1 MSDVLEGL
9 NASQREAVLTIDR
22 HVLVTAGPGTGK
34 TLTIVRRISL
44 LIGRGVAPADILA
57 VTFTNRAAQ
66 EMRERVRAFLGGEG
80 RGVFIGTLHL
90 LGLMMLRQ
98 SGLEP
103 RICSREEQVSI
114 VEAAASC
121 SANEARRMI
130 ERISRVKGLMEK
142 PDGETARVLEAY
154 QQKLRQEGMCDF
166 DDLITMPLDVLES
179 GKGSCQFRHIIVDE
193 YQDISPAQ
201 YRLLRGLA
209 GDHARMCAVGDSDQ
223 AIYGFRGAD
232 IRSFL
237 NFSKDYGEAGKVVL
251 KENYRSTK
259 VIVDAAGAL
268 VRNNR
273 QRIEKELEATGE
285 TGDPIRIIS
294 VADEKAEAHLIVR
307 EIEARIGGTS
317 FFRLDRRTG
326 PTGFSEGTHSF
337 SDFAVLFR
345 TNSQAKALQEAF
357 LEWGIPCQVVGERW
371 PLRLKGLIEDAAAY
385 AAAHETEGLDLDAVM
400 ARVSEG
406 TSLSTAEQGIVT
418 NLVAAYGDLPLEA
431 ALSRAIDELSLLGAE
446 DAFDPTGDAV
456 ALMTL
461 HMAKGLEFRVVFV
474 AGVEEGLL
482 PFRIGRQE
490 ADTEEERRL
499 LYVGMTRAKEELF
512 LTWAR
517 SRFLHGRA
525 LSGSP
530 SPFLSEIPPDL
541 VRTESHPDKPPK
553 KGGKQMG
560 LFG

>member
-1 MSDVLEGL
+1 MFDVLEGL
-9 NASQREAVLTIDR
+9 NASQREAVLTIDQ
-22 HVLVTAGPGTGK
+22 HVLVAAGPGTGK

-44 LIGRGVAPADILA
+44 LIERGAAPAEILA

-66 EMRERVRAFLGGEG
+66 EMRERVRAFLGAEG
-80 RGVFIGTLHL
+80 RRVFIGTLHL
-90 LGLMMLRQ
+90 LGLTMLRR

-103 RICSREEQVSI
+103 RICSREEQARM

-121 SANEARRMI
+121 PANEARRMI
-130 ERISRVKGLMEK
+130 ERIARVKGLMEA
-142 PDGETARVLEAY
+142 PDEETARVLGAY

-166 DDLITMPLDVLES
+166 DDLITMPLDLLEA
-179 GKGSCQFRHIIVDE
+179 GKLPCEFRHIIVDE

-201 YRLLRGLA
+201 YRLLKGIT
-209 GDHARMCAVGDSDQ
+209 GDRAKMCAVGDSDQ

-237 NFSKDYGEAGKVVL
+237 HFSKDYREAAVVVL

-259 VIVDAAGAL
+259 VIVDAAGTL

-273 QRIEKELEATGE
+273 HRIEKELEATGE
-285 TGDPIRIIS
+285 VGRPVRIIS
-294 VADEKAEAHLIVR
+294 AADEKAEARLIVR

-317 FFRLDRRTG
+317 FFRLDSRTT

-345 TNSQAKALQEAF
+345 TNGQAKALQEAF
-357 LEWGIPCQVVGERW
+357 LEWGIPCQAVGERW
-371 PLRLKGLIEDAAAY
+371 PLRLKGLIEEARAHAAE
-385 AAAHETEGLDLDAVM
+385 HETEGLDLEAVV

-406 TSLSTAEQGIVT
+406 VSLSTTEQAILT
-418 NLVAAYGDLPLEA
+418 NLVAAYGDLPLDA
-431 ALSRAIDELSLLGAE
+431 AFSRAMDELSLFGAE
-446 DAFDPTGDAV
+446 DAFDPRGDAV

-490 ADTEEERRL
+490 ADVEEERRL

-525 LSGSP
+525 LPGSP

-541 VRTESHPDKPPK
+541 MRTESLPDRPPK